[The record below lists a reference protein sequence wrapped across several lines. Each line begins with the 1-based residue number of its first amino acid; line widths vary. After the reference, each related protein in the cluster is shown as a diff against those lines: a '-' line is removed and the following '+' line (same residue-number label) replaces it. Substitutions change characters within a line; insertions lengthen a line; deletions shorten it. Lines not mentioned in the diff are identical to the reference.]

1 MGANPS
7 APVPTGRRP
16 SPRWDQYKRT
26 WYFLRRNTLALVG
39 LTVIIL
45 LVALAI
51 YALTIPNS
59 KIPWNQ
65 LTQYCGTNGPYHL
78 DGCVN
83 VCTYPSGTS
92 PPHPGC
98 YQTPA
103 TAPSVVAPTIT
114 TSPLSA
120 GPLPLGSLTISSGGQ
135 YFFNTYQGIVRG
147 SDWSLTIAFSIVI
160 GGAMIGLILGAIAGF
175 WGGLV
180 DEVIMRIVDIF
191 LSIPQILFV
200 IIVVSVV
207 DIDIE
212 QNSAFAG
219 SDIRIL
225 ILILAFMV
233 VWWPFYTRI
242 VRGQVLVVRE
252 QKYVEAARA
261 SGAQRG
267 RIVRKH
273 IIPNSVYPVFIQMS
287 LDVGTVPLLI
297 GALVFLGF
305 RIFPS
310 QYFPEWG
317 SVSALSA
324 TDIQEFLQ
332 SCVSS
337 CIIPWWQLFFPGFVL
352 FMFAISVNF
361 FSDGLR
367 DALDPRLRR

>member
-1 MGANPS
+1 MAASS
-7 APVPTGRRP
+7 AVVPTKRRP

-39 LTVIIL
+39 LVVILL

-59 KIPWNQ
+59 KIPWNS
-65 LTQYCGTNGPYHL
+65 LTQYCATNGPYHL

-83 VCTYPSGTS
+83 VCTYPQGT
-92 PPHPGC
+92 PPPGPNC

-120 GPLPLGSLTISSGGQ
+120 GPLPLGALTISSGSQ

-200 IIVVSVV
+200 IIVVAVV
-207 DIDIE
+207 DVDL
-212 QNSAFAG
+212 QSNAAFAG
-219 SDIRIL
+219 SDVRIA

-261 SGAQRG
+261 SGSKQG

-324 TDIQEFLQ
+324 TDIQEFLN
-332 SCVSS
+332 SCIAT

-361 FSDGLR
+361 VSDGLR